1 MPTEPRKG
9 PTVDAVALHLHAE
22 HLAKAQYGPLT
33 GDLALPDLDAAYTAQ
48 EALVEL
54 WLKDGLGPI
63 SGYKIALT
71 SKPIQELCGVDQ
83 PCGGIL
89 LASRMLDGPATVS
102 LRDFQRLGVEFELAV
117 RMGRNLDPASAPF
130 DVADVRPAID
140 AVMPAF
146 ELIEDRAADYGAL
159 DAISMVADNAWNGGV
174 VLGAPVTDWEGVDME
189 TTPVSLNTNG
199 EAETSVT
206 GAAMGNPLAS
216 VAWIA
221 NLLAGRGQGLKA
233 GMIIMTGSTLA
244 TKFPSGGE
252 TYAYTID
259 RLGTV
264 NLTVG
269 A

>member
-1 MPTEPRKG
+1 MASETTGQSP
-9 PTVDAVALHLHAE
+9 VDAVASHLHAE
-22 HLAKAQYGPLT
+22 HQAKAQYAPLT
-33 GDLALPDLDAAYTAQ
+33 GEHALADLDAAYAAQ
-48 EALVEL
+48 EALVAL
-54 WLKDGLGPI
+54 WLEDGLGPV

-102 LRDFQRLGVEFELAV
+102 LKDFQRLGIEFELAV
-117 RMGRNLDPASAPF
+117 RLGKDLGPDNAPF
-130 DVADVRPAID
+130 DVATVRPAID

-146 ELIEDRAADYGAL
+146 ELIEDRAADYGQL

-174 VLGAPVTDWEGVDME
+174 VLGKPVEAWQHLDLE
-189 TTPVSLNTNG
+189 TTPVSLDMDG
-199 EAETSVT
+199 QVEASVT

-221 NLLAGRGQGLKA
+221 NLLAGRGQGLRR

-244 TKFPSGGE
+244 TKFPTGGE
-252 TYAYTID
+252 AYSYAID
-259 RLGTV
+259 GLGAV
-264 NLTVG
+264 SLKVD